1 MVVERIAEV
10 VELPEAVEHPEAA
23 SRTVELE
30 TAWTEPPSA
39 STPSPGSSDRCP
51 PAPSCLQQSPSPSDS
66 ATALSSRPL
75 SGTASAYSAIWHSQE
90 EWSPLASLLAW
101 VESGE

>member
-10 VELPEAVEHPEAA
+10 VEHSAAASQMAVEHPEAS
-23 SRTVELE
+23 SRTVIEHPDAAPRTAEAE

-51 PAPSCLQQSPSPSDS
+51 PAPSCLQQSPSPLDS

-75 SGTASAYSAIWHSQE
+75 SGTASA
-90 EWSPLASLLAW
+90 
-101 VESGE
+101 